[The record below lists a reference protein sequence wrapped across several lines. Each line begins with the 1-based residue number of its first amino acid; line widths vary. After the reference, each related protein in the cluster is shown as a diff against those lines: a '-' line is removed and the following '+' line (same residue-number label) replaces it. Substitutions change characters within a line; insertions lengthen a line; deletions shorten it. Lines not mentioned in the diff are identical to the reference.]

1 MDEAD
6 KTTEQSEFYQRAAL
20 YKSRK
25 YEISAVAIGE
35 CLFCGAPLDDGVRW
49 CGPECRDDYIK
60 ECDK

>member
-25 YEISAVAIGE
+25 YEIPAVAIGE
-35 CLFCGAPLDDGVRW
+35 CLFCGAPLDEGVRW
-49 CGPECRDDYIK
+49 CDFDCMNMYSK
-60 ECDK
+60 ENQ